1 MRYTLPMIASV
12 VTVLVAAVLFATNS
26 QAETSAWIDRNPEA
40 SFAYSPPEAPHR
52 HSSTYQEGV
61 LRGQAAL
68 TRASGDFNLLDA
80 QAEILREQAY
90 SMRLDNFLNKGKAH
104 YEWKNMITDYNH
116 QERVNRIVRREELHQ
131 LKQLSNSRRELRA
144 AMEYPLSENE
154 VNFRTGMVYWPAV
167 VAGPRYAAY
176 RVELNELMAE
186 MLQDGSAANRERLKK
201 LCHDFRRQV
210 RADFEADMAKDLPS
224 VQAEYAAVERLLKG
238 LRYTP
243 VVISQSAPSDT
254 LSMR

>member
-1 MRYTLPMIASV
+1 MRSTLPMLA
-12 VTVLVAAVLFATNS
+12 AAVAILFTTTS
-26 QAETSAWIDRNPEA
+26 QAETSAWIDRDPQA

-68 TRASGDFNLLDA
+68 TRAQGDFNLLDA

-90 SMRLDNFLNKGKAH
+90 SMRLDNFINLGKTH
-104 YEWKNMITDYNH
+104 FEWKNMITDYNH

-131 LKQLSNSRRELRA
+131 LKQLSQSRQDLRA
-144 AMEYPLSENE
+144 ALEYPLSENE
-154 VNFRTGMVYWPAV
+154 VDFSTGTVYWPAL
-167 VAGPRYAAY
+167 VAGPRYAEY
-176 RVELNELMAE
+176 RVALNELMAD
-186 MLQDGSAANRERLKK
+186 MLRNGAAATAADRQQLNK
-201 LCHDFRRQV
+201 LCNDFRRQV
-210 RADFEADMAKDLPS
+210 RADFEAHVAKSLPS
-224 VQAEYAAVERLLKG
+224 VQAEYSAVERLLKG

-243 VVISQSAPSDT
+243 VVMSQVVPSDT